1 MSEFNFRTMPNKIK
15 LRELICIYPIEVS
28 LPDGEYFVFVAIDA
42 VSGLAFKPL
51 IEKSDGVQN
60 LLEFIKQLLKDE
72 DFKMRGDQGFTL
84 VLHKYE
90 ADVTEIENV
99 IRFHGGH
106 VLIDADLVAKTTA
119 PFIEDFLGVNDTD
132 HEDFDDL
139 GDDDFIETPLSFAEF
154 IRFSPAQ
161 DDENLNR
168 FIDLVNNDK
177 AFISS
182 SDPVELA
189 KYLYKKLDP
198 ILTLTFQKA
207 FLMYGSIVQNNH
219 IPAKY
224 LETQKA
230 MLEGL
235 NHILT
240 LQDNDPEYPFADQL
254 NPKRKKH

>member
-1 MSEFNFRTMPNKIK
+1 MSNKIK

-28 LPDGEYFVFVAIDA
+28 LPDGDYFVFVAIDA
-42 VSGLAFKPL
+42 VSGFAFEPL
-51 IEKSDGVQN
+51 IEKNDGIQN
-60 LLEFIKQLLKDE
+60 LLNFIKQLLKDE
-72 DFKMRGDQGFTL
+72 DFKAYGDQRFTL

-90 ADVTEIENV
+90 KDITEIENL
-99 IRFHGGH
+99 IRFHRGH
-106 VLIDADLVAKTTA
+106 VFIDEELVAKTTA
-119 PFIEDFLGVNDTD
+119 PFIEDFLGVNGTD

-139 GDDDFIETPLSFAEF
+139 GEENLIDMPLSFAEF
-154 IRFSPAQ
+154 VSSAPVQ

-182 SDPVELA
+182 SDPIELA

-198 ILTLTFQKA
+198 ILTLTFQKT

-224 LETQKA
+224 METPEA
-230 MLEGL
+230 MRDAL
-235 NHILT
+235 NHIVS
-240 LQDNDPEYPFADQL
+240 LQDNDLEYPFIDQL
-254 NPKRKKH
+254 NPNRKKH